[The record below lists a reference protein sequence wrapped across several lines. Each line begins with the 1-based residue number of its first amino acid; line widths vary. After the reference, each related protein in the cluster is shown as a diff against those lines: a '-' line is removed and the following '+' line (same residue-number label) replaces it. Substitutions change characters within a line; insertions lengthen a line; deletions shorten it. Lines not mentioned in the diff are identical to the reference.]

1 MNVRRKLV
9 PLLVVLS
16 LLMAACG
23 NTGTS
28 GTGGTGGTTGGT
40 AATSGAANP
49 ETGVTGPEGP
59 QGPGELN
66 PDATAAAG
74 ASATAGTGASTAAN
88 ASAGTSAS
96 TAAAAGQAAAGGG
109 APVNMQVAWWGSQN
123 RHDRTIKVLEMFM
136 QENPNVKLTWE
147 FAAFNDYWTRLTTQA
162 AGGNLPC
169 LIQHDYQYIGEW
181 VKRNQLMPLDQFVE
195 NGTIDAT
202 NIAEGYLNGGRLGP
216 DNKLYAISLGTN
228 TQTFTV
234 DPAMLQEAGL
244 EVPKPEWTWQEFEQ
258 MLTQVKEKTGKHGSS
273 TGLNDNQVFKLWVKQ
288 HGSTL
293 YNEQGTALGYEDDKI
308 FVDFF
313 TMLKGWMDKGLIP
326 TREFEVSQG
335 DVSIE
340 DNIFVRQEAASAH
353 IHSNQLTAVASA
365 NGGRE
370 ISPLPLPKQEGA
382 NPEPGNYLKPSQFW
396 SITANCPQDQAQVAA
411 QIINF
416 FTNDLEAND
425 ILAAE
430 RGVPI
435 SSAVQEHMKPKLDA
449 TQKKV
454 FDLLAYVEEHHSELD
469 APDPPNS
476 RQVIQEVY
484 TPLMDQILYGQLSP
498 EEAAPQFR
506 EQANALLSA
515 NQ

>member
-1 MNVRRKLV
+1 MNVRRKLGS
-9 PLLVVLS
+9 LLVILS
-16 LLMAACG
+16 VLMAACG
-23 NTGTS
+23 TS
-28 GTGGTGGTTGGT
+28 GTNTPGATTSDSPATSGGANTAASGSTAASGGGT
-40 AATSGAANP
+40 ASS
-49 ETGVTGPEGP
+49 
-59 QGPGELN
+59 
-66 PDATAAAG
+66 AAAP
-74 ASATAGTGASTAAN
+74 ATGEA
-88 ASAGTSAS
+88 
-96 TAAAAGQAAAGGG
+96 
-109 APVNMQVAWWGSQN
+109 VNMQVAWWGSQN

-181 VKRNQLMPLDQFVE
+181 VKRGSLMPLDDYVA

-202 NIAEGYLNGGRLGP
+202 NVDPAYLDSGRLGA

-228 TQTFTV
+228 TQSLLPDVATFN
-234 DPAMLQEAGL
+234 EAAVPL
-244 EVPKPEWTWQEFEQ
+244 PKPEWTWPEFEQ
-258 MLTQVKEKTGKHGSS
+258 TITQLHEKTGKYGMS
-273 TGLNDNQVFKLWVKQ
+273 TALTDNQVFKLWVKQ
-288 HGSTL
+288 RGGTL
-293 YNEQGTALGYEDDKI
+293 YNEEGTALGYEDDQI
-308 FVDFF
+308 YVDYF

-335 DVSIE
+335 EIGIE
-340 DNIFVRQEAASAH
+340 DNIFARQEAPMMYA
-353 IHSNQLTAVASA
+353 HSNQIVAVSSA
-365 NGGRE
+365 VGGRE
-370 ISPLPLPKQEGA
+370 IAALPFPKQPGD

-396 SITANCPQDQAQVAA
+396 SITANCPKEQADVAA
-411 QIINF
+411 QIINM

-435 SSAVQEHMKPKLDA
+435 SSEVQEYLKPKVEA
-449 TQKKV
+449 AQQQT
-454 FDLLAYVEEHHSELD
+454 FDLLTYVEEHHSELD

-476 RQVIQEVY
+476 RQVIQEAY
-484 TPLMDQILYGQLSP
+484 QPLMDQVLYGQLP
-498 EEAAPQFR
+498 VEDAAKQFR